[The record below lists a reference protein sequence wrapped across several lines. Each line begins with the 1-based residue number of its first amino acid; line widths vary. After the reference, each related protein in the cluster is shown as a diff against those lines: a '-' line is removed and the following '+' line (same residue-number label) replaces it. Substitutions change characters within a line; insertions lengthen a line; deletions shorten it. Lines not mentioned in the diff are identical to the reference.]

1 LGRCLRERAPVLVP
15 DVKAE
20 PEFRGRGL
28 DVRSE
33 LDVPILMGER
43 AWGAINLEGRETD
56 AFDADDVR
64 VLEGVAA
71 LLASRLGAIGAS

>member
-1 LGRCLRERAPVLVP
+1 
-15 DVKAE
+15 VKAE

-33 LDVPILMGER
+33 LDVPILLGER
-43 AWGAINLEGRETD
+43 AWGAINLEGCEED
-56 AFDADDVR
+56 AFGSEDAR

-71 LLASRLGAIGAS
+71 LLASSLGKTGAS